1 MPWIR
6 HPASAFVA
14 VAPRRAGLSLKDTTE
29 TRRSSITTPRDLRR
43 CRSRSLLSTPLRNPR
58 HHHCTRRISHSC
70 PWSFAKHD
78 SLTRVLTRVPD
89 PRTPEGNGRRP
100 RWWRCLSASRRS
112 VRIPPA
118 PQHERGRSPAPATI
132 LLAFPPH
139 VLLGDIWGST
149 TPGAAGRRDRRD
161 GRTSGDAGRGARPG
175 ERHGH
180 GGPGGGVARVT
191 GRPSSGTAGYRALL
205 MGAPGRGHYRAQHA
219 KGREQR
225 EERARV

>member
-43 CRSRSLLSTPLRNPR
+43 CRNRSLLSTLLRNP
-58 HHHCTRRISHSC
+58 HHRHCTRRISHSC

-78 SLTRVLTRVPD
+78 SLARVLTRVPD
-89 PRTPEGNGRRP
+89 PRTLEGNGRRP
-100 RWWRCLSASRRS
+100 RWWRRLSASRRS

-132 LLAFPPH
+132 LLTLPPS
-139 VLLGDIWGST
+139 VLLGNIWRLNDTWRSRP
-149 TPGAAGRRDRRD
+149 PGPPRRSHLWRCRM
-161 GRTSGDAGRGARPG
+161 
-175 ERHGH
+175 ER
-180 GGPGGGVARVT
+180 AIRE
-191 GRPSSGTAGYRALL
+191 SGTGTADDGAGS
-205 MGAPGRGHYRAQHA
+205 RG
-219 KGREQR
+219 
-225 EERARV
+225 

>member
-70 PWSFAKHD
+70 PWSFAKHG

-139 VLLGDIWGST
+139 VLLGDIWRLNDTWRSRPPGPPGRSNLWRRRT
-149 TPGAAGRRDRRD
+149 GCATGRAARARRTRGRGRAGDGEAQFRHCRIPGAAD
-161 GRTSGDAGRGARPG
+161 GRTRSRTLSRPARQGKGA
-175 ERHGH
+175 
-180 GGPGGGVARVT
+180 A
-191 GRPSSGTAGYRALL
+191 
-205 MGAPGRGHYRAQHA
+205 
-219 KGREQR
+219 
-225 EERARV
+225 